1 MPADISKNLF
11 AAKLTWKLS
20 QNHTITGTLMGDP
33 NTRNGAVFTTQGKAL
48 AAGGAAPT
56 ILNAANEIAV
66 REFVGRRLGFP
77 GIPALVEA
85 TLDAADRRG
94 GMAEPQSVDEALEID
109 HNARRLAVD
118 LLPEIA
124 AMAS

>member
-1 MPADISKNLF
+1 MA
-11 AAKLTWKLS
+11 
-20 QNHTITGTLMGDP
+20 TG
-33 NTRNGAVFTTQGKAL
+33 
-48 AAGGAAPT
+48 GGAPT
-56 ILNAANEIAV
+56 VLNAANEIAV
-66 REFVGRRLGFP
+66 REFVTRKIPFN

-85 TLDAADRRG
+85 TMDAAERRG
-94 GMAEPQSVDEALEID
+94 ESAEPQSVEQALEID